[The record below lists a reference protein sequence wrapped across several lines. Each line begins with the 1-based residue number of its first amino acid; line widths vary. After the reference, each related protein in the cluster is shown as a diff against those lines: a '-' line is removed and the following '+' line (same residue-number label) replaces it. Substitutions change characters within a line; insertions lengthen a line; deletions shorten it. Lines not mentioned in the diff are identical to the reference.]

1 MLSPKATKRVA
12 DSCGTGGLGAARTCT
27 SNSHDA
33 VRCLASSAVH
43 LTIVDPTA
51 ALLPFAGEH
60 DEFTGAV
67 PPAIAGAA
75 YEIATG
81 FPSGDVTN

>member
-1 MLSPKATKRVA
+1 
-12 DSCGTGGLGAARTCT
+12 
-27 SNSHDA
+27 
-33 VRCLASSAVH
+33 VH